1 MVMGLT
7 RTSALLA
14 GVASL
19 GLGAPAAQAVTM
31 DGLFLNFAEAGG
43 QTSVTL
49 SGSIFVPTDI
59 SGDDIFG
66 EPQVNP
72 AGETI
77 LAYDT
82 STEVEPN
89 GNGDLIPSA
98 IAEPVQFFQLF
109 DIVGFSPFVSG
120 GDATL
125 FSEWTGDAIY
135 VDLSADGQRLGI
147 VPQRANGN
155 NGNIN
160 GIVPRELD
168 VPIFVERLLS
178 GFGTLDATLDELG
191 VAPGVFTYAIEFDEF
206 ANGGNNGDDLFNG
219 FEQFSGSV
227 MERAD
232 VPPPD
237 LTITFTR
244 RDTPDVIPVPAA
256 LPLMLGGLGLLGVM
270 GWRRRRG

>member
-1 MVMGLT
+1 MGLT

-19 GLGAPAAQAVTM
+19 GLGAPAAQAVTT
-31 DGLFLNFAEAGG
+31 DGLFLNFVEAGG

-49 SGSIFVPTDI
+49 SGSITVPTDI

-89 GNGDLIPSA
+89 GNGDLIPFA
-98 IAEPVQFFQLF
+98 IAEPGQFFQLF

-147 VPQRANGN
+147 LPQPANGN
-155 NGNIN
+155 NGIVN

-168 VPIFVERLLS
+168 VPIFVERFLS
-178 GFGTLDATLDELG
+178 GFGTLDATLDDLG
-191 VAPGVFTYAIEFDEF
+191 VEPGVFAYSIEFDEF
-206 ANGGNNGDDLFNG
+206 ANGGNNGDDLFNE

-227 MERAD
+227 MERRL
-232 VPPPD
+232 PEPD

-244 RDTPDVIPVPAA
+244 QDTPDVIPVPAA